1 MVIRMPDDVQ
11 LILDKLKGYG
21 SIGYIVGGCV
31 RDALLGKKPDDWDIC
46 TPLKPD
52 IVKKVFSSY
61 QVIETGIK
69 HGTVTVVI
77 NGLQYEITTFRI
89 DGKYSDSRHPDN
101 VYFTDSLKDD
111 LGRRDFTMNA
121 LAYNPE
127 TGIIDYFNGIG
138 DIEQGIVKCVGDAK
152 ARFTEDPL
160 RVLRAL
166 RFACVLN
173 FDIDL
178 YTLKMVSDCIPL
190 IKNVSKERICAE
202 LSKMFKTGSFI
213 RLHQYLSHYWAVI
226 LSTLFESTEIPVKVS
241 DETLKSLLYSKD
253 DLILRL
259 ALVFRDYDAEVADVM
274 KSLRFDNATI
284 KDVYNLVCRKE
295 NYKYVLLDD
304 QDDFGYITRRYIA
317 VLGYDQTE
325 RLLDYWQAIV
335 TVKYNLARFTYLS
348 SIEEMRKQVAETR
361 EKKFCCTV
369 KDLDITGD
377 DLIQIGFK
385 QGDSIGKVLNILLDK
400 VLKMPFMNKKNWLIE
415 WARKSKEDQAIMQD
429 SN

>member
-11 LILDKLKGYG
+11 LILDKLKEYG

-77 NGLQYEITTFRI
+77 NDSQYEITTFRI

-111 LGRRDFTMNA
+111 LSRRDFTMNA

-138 DIEQGIVKCVGDAK
+138 DIEQGIIKCVGDAK

-166 RFACVLN
+166 RFACVLD
-173 FDIDL
+173 FDI
-178 YTLKMVSDCIPL
+178 
-190 IKNVSKERICAE
+190 A
-202 LSKMFKTGSFI
+202 
-213 RLHQYLSHYWAVI
+213 
-226 LSTLFESTEIPVKVS
+226 
-241 DETLKSLLYSKD
+241 
-253 DLILRL
+253 
-259 ALVFRDYDAEVADVM
+259 FR
-274 KSLRFDNATI
+274 SLRT
-284 KDVYNLVCRKE
+284 C
-295 NYKYVLLDD
+295 
-304 QDDFGYITRRYIA
+304 Q
-317 VLGYDQTE
+317 
-325 RLLDYWQAIV
+325 
-335 TVKYNLARFTYLS
+335 
-348 SIEEMRKQVAETR
+348 
-361 EKKFCCTV
+361 
-369 KDLDITGD
+369 
-377 DLIQIGFK
+377 
-385 QGDSIGKVLNILLDK
+385 
-400 VLKMPFMNKKNWLIE
+400 
-415 WARKSKEDQAIMQD
+415 KSEFAQNFQRCLRQEV
-429 SN
+429 S

>member
-1 MVIRMPDDVQ
+1 
-11 LILDKLKGYG
+11 
-21 SIGYIVGGCV
+21 
-31 RDALLGKKPDDWDIC
+31 
-46 TPLKPD
+46 
-52 IVKKVFSSY
+52 
-61 QVIETGIK
+61 
-69 HGTVTVVI
+69 
-77 NGLQYEITTFRI
+77 
-89 DGKYSDSRHPDN
+89 
-101 VYFTDSLKDD
+101 
-111 LGRRDFTMNA
+111 
-121 LAYNPE
+121 
-127 TGIIDYFNGIG
+127 
-138 DIEQGIVKCVGDAK
+138 
-152 ARFTEDPL
+152 
-160 RVLRAL
+160 
-166 RFACVLN
+166 
-173 FDIDL
+173 
-178 YTLKMVSDCIPL
+178 
-190 IKNVSKERICAE
+190 
-202 LSKMFKTGSFI
+202 MFKTGSFI

-317 VLGYDQTE
+317 MLGYDQTE